1 MWPQDVAIALPCP
14 TQNRSAIPH
23 VSPEARARTFMCTH
37 TQPSQ
42 LFPKKGSSLQE
53 NSSNQLSRKWR
64 EVGGGGETSRKDR
77 AQGAAGQGQYIAG
90 TFCCQGAGRP
100 WVSLLRQHPS
110 SVGPLCP
117 LTPKDLRARRLR
129 LTPARLHH
137 GPLPTWLD

>member
-64 EVGGGGETSRKDR
+64 EAGGGGEQPPGRTELREQLVKGSTLLEHS
-77 AQGAAGQGQYIAG
+77 AAREQAG
-90 TFCCQGAGRP
+90 PGYPCSDST
-100 WVSLLRQHPS
+100 LLLLALSAP
-110 SVGPLCP
+110 
-117 LTPKDLRARRLR
+117 
-129 LTPARLHH
+129 
-137 GPLPTWLD
+137 